1 MDRLSS
7 TLAWYKEKKELY
19 ARFSKMVLSKI
30 QMALDERNIIIA
42 YSSAREKSIES
53 LHEKC
58 QRTIYDKNEEK
69 YVYKYNDPRNQITD
83 FAGVRI
89 VTYLK
94 SDISSIRN
102 VVEAIFSIDIEN
114 SVDKLMLMHE
124 NEVGYLSMHYIVS
137 LKGTSFEEN
146 AYAGLKCE
154 VQIRTLLQDAWAQI
168 FHDRYY
174 KSNVDLIEM
183 TPELKRRTNLIAG
196 NLELLDDQIN
206 NLVFQYDKFST
217 SPISN
222 EQLQKLLDSNID
234 EETLLMYCR
243 LKFKGGVSRYYNAK
257 LTLSKLAKF
266 DMNFIRDIN
275 NVLHEDLVKLISQ
288 MNQMTVDKLVDY
300 LLIIKDA
307 NKYFSHY
314 DGQSIKVTKESF
326 EFLNSFVDMEK
337 IRKDYGVAILD

>member
-1 MDRLSS
+1 MDRVSS

-19 ARFSKMVLSKI
+19 AQFSKMVLSKI
-30 QMALDERNIIIA
+30 KMALDERNIIIA

-53 LHEKC
+53 LQEKC
-58 QRTIYDKNEEK
+58 QRTIYDKSKEK

-89 VTYLK
+89 VAYLN

-102 VVEAIFSIDIEN
+102 VVESIFSIDIEN
-114 SVDKLMLMHE
+114 SIDKVTLMHE
-124 NEVGYLSMHYIVS
+124 NEVGYLSIHYIVS
-137 LKGTSFEEN
+137 LKNVSFEER
-146 AYAGLKCE
+146 AYAELKCE

-183 TPELKRRTNLIAG
+183 TPDLKRRTNLIAG

-206 NLVFQYDKFST
+206 NLAHQYDAFCT
-217 SPISN
+217 LPISN
-222 EQLQKLLDSNID
+222 ERLQKLLDSDID

-243 LKFKGGVSRYYNAK
+243 LKFKGGVARYYNAK
-257 LTLSKLAKF
+257 LTLSKLEMF
-266 DMNFIRDIN
+266 GMNFIRDIN
-275 NVLHEDLVKLISQ
+275 NILQEDFVKLIGQ
-288 MNQMTVDKLVDY
+288 MNQMTVDKLVDF

-307 NKYFSHY
+307 KKYFSHF

-326 EFLNSFVDMEK
+326 ELLNSFVDME
-337 IRKDYGVAILD
+337 IICKDYGVAILE